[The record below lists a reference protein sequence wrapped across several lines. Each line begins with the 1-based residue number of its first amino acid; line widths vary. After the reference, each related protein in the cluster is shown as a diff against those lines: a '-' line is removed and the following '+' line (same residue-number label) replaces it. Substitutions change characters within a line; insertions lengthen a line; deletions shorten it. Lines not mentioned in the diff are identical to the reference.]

1 LELSL
6 PDPRIFVERLPAR
19 GESFRISGGELRHA
33 RARRIAAGDPV
44 RLFDG
49 SGREA
54 AARVLRL
61 SATAAEAVVEEIF
74 ETAGGPEAELTLLT
88 AGVRAERLSWIVE
101 KATELGVAR
110 VVLLRTERTQ
120 SFRAS
125 ESLRG
130 RLERVARAA
139 AKQGGAGR
147 WPPVEGPVPALEAL
161 AEERAAH
168 RLLLDPE
175 GEPFPGSLAAG
186 SAAMAVGPEGG
197 WARAELDAALR
208 RGWTVSALPA
218 GRLRAETAAVAGIVL
233 LRAALARG
241 QEK

>member
-1 LELSL
+1 L
-6 PDPRIFVERLPAR
+6 PDARIFVERLPVR
-19 GESFRISGGELRHA
+19 GESLRISGGELRHA

-44 RLFDG
+44 LLFDG

-54 AARVLRL
+54 RARILRL
-61 SATAAEAVVEEIF
+61 SGRAVEAVVEEIV
-74 ETAGGPEAELTLLT
+74 ETAGGPERTLTLLC
-88 AGVRAERLSWIVE
+88 AGGRAERLSWIVE

-110 VVLLRTERTQ
+110 VVLVRTERTQ

-125 ESLRG
+125 EPLRG
-130 RLERVARAA
+130 RLERVGRAA
-139 AKQGGAGR
+139 AKQCGAAA
-147 WPPVEGPVPALEAL
+147 WSSLEGPVPLLEAL
-161 AEERAAH
+161 AEKRAAH

-186 SAAMAVGPEGG
+186 SAALAVGPEGG
-197 WARAELDAALR
+197 WARAERDAAVR
-208 RGWTVSALPA
+208 MGWSVSALPA

-241 QEK
+241 GRE